1 MSAITAAG
9 QMGIRGITDSTPL
22 ELRPN
27 ASQDQ
32 INAVLRAI
40 YRQVLGNDHLFG
52 ADVDELAS
60 AESLLRQGSLTVRE
74 FVRLIAK
81 SEAYKKRFFYPN
93 SQTRAIELNFK
104 HLLGRA
110 PTDGKDIARHLDIYQ
125 SGGHGAE
132 IDSYIDSP
140 EYLEAFGDNIVP
152 YPRGFE
158 YRKAH
163 TTRDFTNLFALYGG
177 YANNDRS
184 QGIRPRLMTPL
195 ATGFTPA
202 IRRIGVR
209 GLLPPS
215 PISKHLGPPT
225 GQSDRMFCVEVTR
238 LLNPASALATSS
250 RVRKSNQQIFVSA
263 DQLSATM
270 QRLLKSGAK
279 IVSVRSA

>member
-1 MSAITAAG
+1 
-9 QMGIRGITDSTPL
+9 MGIRGITETTPL

-32 INAVLRAI
+32 LNAILRAI

-52 ADVDELAS
+52 ADRKELAS
-60 AESLLRQGSLTVRE
+60 AESLLRRGSLTVRE

-81 SEAYKKRFFYPN
+81 SEAYKRRFLYPN

-110 PTDGKDIARHLDIYQ
+110 PTSPKDIARHLDIYHA
-125 SGGHGAE
+125 GGHSAE

-163 TTRDFTNLFALYGG
+163 TTRDFTNLF
-177 YANNDRS
+177 
-184 QGIRPRLMTPL
+184 P
-195 ATGFTPA
+195 
-202 IRRIGVR
+202 V
-209 GLLPPS
+209 
-215 PISKHLGPPT
+215 
-225 GQSDRMFCVEVTR
+225 
-238 LLNPASALATSS
+238 
-250 RVRKSNQQIFVSA
+250 
-263 DQLSATM
+263 
-270 QRLLKSGAK
+270 
-279 IVSVRSA
+279 